1 MTQNTTEKNT
11 QTGYSGREYFQ
22 QQSPLLGNQYIEDTQ
37 LIRALQRV
45 LPAKILKEIEG
56 DLTQFGDRVV
66 KDILELGRAS
76 ENNPPKLIQYDA
88 WGKRIDKI
96 VVDESWNKLKDI
108 GCSEGLVSIG
118 YERKYQE
125 YSRIYQYIKI
135 YLFACSSAVFDC
147 PMSMTDGAAR
157 LIELYGDK
165 GMKENE
171 YRHFISRDPKTFWTS
186 GQWMTEKTG
195 GSDVSKSETIAVSSG
210 GGGGDGKTF
219 NLSGYKYFTSATTS
233 EGSMV
238 LARDVEDATTMKG
251 AVDGSRGL
259 SVYFIKLRKPNGELN
274 RIQVHKL
281 KNKFGTKAVPTAE
294 LELMGTPAVRVG
306 PKGRGVPVIA
316 SILNITRIHNVIHSA
331 ATMRR
336 CVAIVRDFAH
346 RRTVFGKLLKD
357 NLLYLSTLA
366 EMELEFRASL
376 HLLLDVTLLLGKSER
391 IVVVEKPSN
400 SEEQKQIDLLLRIV
414 TPLSKLYTAK
424 QSVTVASEAIEALG
438 GTGYMEDSDMPRLF
452 RDTQVTSI
460 WEGTTNVLSMD
471 IWRTLKEP
479 LTIKFYFQSIEN
491 RLIQANKLNNGDI
504 NIQKVI
510 SVIREAMKTI
520 HSVIDKVMK
529 GDVEYAESNSRRFAY
544 LMAQTYMASL
554 LLEHAVWSK
563 DELDAQVAER
573 WCFVKLENGKTNKN
587 SAISFTDVD
596 EKWRELDIKLALDLN
611 EHNQP
616 KSTYDINSTKLRSK
630 Y

>member
-1 MTQNTTEKNT
+1 M
-11 QTGYSGREYFQ
+11 S
-22 QQSPLLGNQYIEDTQ
+22 EDTQ

-56 DLTQFGDRVV
+56 DLTQFGERVV

-165 GMKENE
+165 GMKEDE
-171 YRHFISRDPKTFWTS
+171 YKHE

-210 GGGGDGKTF
+210 SGDV
-219 NLSGYKYFTSATTS
+219 
-233 EGSMV
+233 M
-238 LARDVEDATTMKG
+238 
-251 AVDGSRGL
+251 
-259 SVYFIKLRKPNGELN
+259 
-274 RIQVHKL
+274 
-281 KNKFGTKAVPTAE
+281 
-294 LELMGTPAVRVG
+294 
-306 PKGRGVPVIA
+306 
-316 SILNITRIHNVIHSA
+316 
-331 ATMRR
+331 
-336 CVAIVRDFAH
+336 
-346 RRTVFGKLLKD
+346 
-357 NLLYLSTLA
+357 
-366 EMELEFRASL
+366 
-376 HLLLDVTLLLGKSER
+376 
-391 IVVVEKPSN
+391 
-400 SEEQKQIDLLLRIV
+400 
-414 TPLSKLYTAK
+414 
-424 QSVTVASEAIEALG
+424 
-438 GTGYMEDSDMPRLF
+438 
-452 RDTQVTSI
+452 
-460 WEGTTNVLSMD
+460 
-471 IWRTLKEP
+471 
-479 LTIKFYFQSIEN
+479 
-491 RLIQANKLNNGDI
+491 NGD
-504 NIQKVI
+504 
-510 SVIREAMKTI
+510 M
-520 HSVIDKVMK
+520 
-529 GDVEYAESNSRRFAY
+529 EYAESNSRRFAY

-587 SAISFTDVD
+587 STISFTDVD

-611 EHNQP
+611 EHGQP
-616 KSTYDINSTKLRSK
+616 KLGTYDINSTKLRSK

>member
-1 MTQNTTEKNT
+1 MSQNTTTEKNT

-22 QQSPLLGNQYIEDTQ
+22 QQSPHLGNQYLEDSQ
-37 LIRALQRV
+37 LIRALQRA
-45 LPAKILKEIEG
+45 LPAQILKEIEG
-56 DLTQFGDRVV
+56 DLIQFGDRVV
-66 KDILELGRAS
+66 KDILEYGRAS

-118 YERKYQE
+118 YERKYFE
-125 YSRIYQYIKI
+125 YSRIYQYVKI

-157 LIELYGDK
+157 LIELYGDTR
-165 GMKENE
+165 MKNDE

-195 GSDVSKSETIAVSSG
+195 GSDVSRSETIAVDS
-210 GGGGDGKTF
+210 GDGKTF

-233 EGSMV
+233 EGAMV

-251 AVDGSRGL
+251 AVEGSRGL
-259 SVYFIKLRKPNGELN
+259 SVYFIKLRKPNGELD

-294 LELMGTPAVRVG
+294 LELMGTPAIRVG

-316 SILNITRIHNVIHSA
+316 SILNITRIHNVIHST

-336 CVAIVRDFAH
+336 CIAVVRDFAN

-376 HLLLDVTLLLGKSER
+376 QLLLDVTLLLGKSER
-391 IVVVEKPSN
+391 QGGVNKD
-400 SEEQKQIDLLLRIV
+400 EQKQIDLLLRIV

-424 QSVTVASEAIEALG
+424 QSITVSSEAIEALG

-479 LTIKFYFQSIEN
+479 LTIKFFFQAIEN
-491 RLIQANKLNNGDI
+491 RLIQASKLNENRDI
-504 NIQKVI
+504 IKKVV

-520 HSVIDKVMK
+520 QSVIDKVMN
-529 GDVEYAESNSRRFAY
+529 GDMEYAESNARRFAY

-587 SAISFTDVD
+587 SSISFTDVD
-596 EKWRELDIKLALDLN
+596 EKWRELDIKLALDLG
-611 EHNQP
+611 EHSQP
-616 KSTYDINSTKLRSK
+616 KVPHDVNSTKLRSK

>member
-1 MTQNTTEKNT
+1 MSQHTTETYK

-22 QQSPLLGNQYIEDTQ
+22 QQSPLLGNQFLEDTQ
-37 LIRALQRV
+37 LLRGLKRV
-45 LPAKILKEIEG
+45 LPTQVLSDIQS
-56 DLTQFGDRVV
+56 DLTQFGERVIT
-66 KDILELGRAS
+66 DILELGRAS

-96 VVDESWNKLKDI
+96 IVDESWNKLKDI

-118 YERKYQE
+118 YERKFRE

-157 LIELYGDK
+157 LIELHGDK
-165 GMKENE
+165 QMKEVD
-171 YRHFISRDPKTFWTS
+171 YKHFISRDPKQFWTS
-186 GQWMTEKTG
+186 GQWMTEKPG
-195 GSDVSKSETIAVSSG
+195 GSDVSNSETIAIDSG
-210 GGGGDGKTF
+210 NGKTF

-233 EGSMV
+233 EASMV

-251 AVDGSRGL
+251 AISGSRGL
-259 SVYFIKLRKPNGELN
+259 SVYFIKLRKPNGELD
-274 RIQVHKL
+274 RIKVHKL

-294 LELMGTPAVRVG
+294 LELMGTPGIRVG
-306 PKGRGVPVIA
+306 PKGRGVPVIS
-316 SILNITRIHNVIHSA
+316 SILNITRIHNVIHSV

-346 RRTVFGKLLKD
+346 RRSVFGKLLKD

-366 EMELEFRASL
+366 EMELEYRAGL
-376 HLLLDVTLLLGKSER
+376 HLLLDVSLLLGKSECG
-391 IVVVEKPSN
+391 VVSKGED
-400 SEEQKQIDLLLRIV
+400 QKQVDLLLRIV

-424 QSVTVASEAIEALG
+424 QSISVSSEAIEALG
-438 GTGYMEDSDMPRLF
+438 GTGYMEDSDIPRLF

-471 IWRTLKEP
+471 VWRTLKQP
-479 LTIKFYFQSIEN
+479 LTIKYYFQSIEN
-491 RLIQANKLNNGDI
+491 RLLQASGVQNNDTFR
-504 NIQKVI
+504 KVI
-510 SVIREAMKTI
+510 SIIRESMKLI
-520 HSVIDKVMK
+520 QSVIDKVMS
-529 GDVEYAESNSRRFAY
+529 GDMEYAESNARRFAY
-544 LMAQTYMASL
+544 LMSQTYMASL

-596 EKWRELDIKLALDLN
+596 EKWRETDIKLALDLN
-611 EHNQP
+611 ELTGEP
-616 KSTYDINSTKLRSK
+616 RGTYDVNPITGILRSR

>member
-1 MTQNTTEKNT
+1 MSQNTTEKNT

-22 QQSPLLGNQYIEDTQ
+22 QQSPHLGNQYLEDSQ
-37 LIRALQRV
+37 LIRALQRA
-45 LPAKILKEIEG
+45 LPAQILKEIEG
-56 DLTQFGDRVV
+56 DLIQFGDRVV
-66 KDILELGRAS
+66 KDILEYGRAS

-118 YERKYQE
+118 YERKYFE
-125 YSRIYQYIKI
+125 YSRIYQYVKI

-157 LIELYGDK
+157 LIELYGDTK
-165 GMKENE
+165 MKNDE

-195 GSDVSKSETIAVSSG
+195 GSDVSRSETIAVDS
-210 GGGGDGKTF
+210 GDGKTF

-233 EGSMV
+233 EGAMV

-251 AVDGSRGL
+251 AVEGSRGL
-259 SVYFIKLRKPNGELN
+259 SVYFIKLRKPNGELD

-294 LELMGTPAVRVG
+294 LELMGTPAIRVG

-316 SILNITRIHNVIHSA
+316 SILNITRIHNVIHST

-336 CVAIVRDFAH
+336 CIAVVRDFAN

-366 EMELEFRASL
+366 EMELEFRAGL
-376 HLLLDVTLLLGKSER
+376 QLLLDVTLLLGKSER
-391 IVVVEKPSN
+391 QGGVNKD
-400 SEEQKQIDLLLRIV
+400 EQKQIDLLLRIV

-424 QSVTVASEAIEALG
+424 QSITVSSEAIEALG

-479 LTIKFYFQSIEN
+479 LTIKFFFQAIEN
-491 RLIQANKLNNGDI
+491 RLIQASKLNENRDI
-504 NIQKVI
+504 IKKVV

-520 HSVIDKVMK
+520 QSVIDKVMN
-529 GDVEYAESNSRRFAY
+529 GDMEYAESNARRFAY

-587 SAISFTDVD
+587 SSISFTDVD
-596 EKWRELDIKLALDLN
+596 EKWRELDIKLALDLG
-611 EHNQP
+611 EHSQP
-616 KSTYDINSTKLRSK
+616 KVPHDVNSTKLRSK